1 MGPPDSSISL
11 RTECTTVQVCGD
23 SKVVEKWINVT
34 CAMGPK
40 SIRRTLRSLWRR
52 NVAYPVG
59 QVDDYVRRVLR
70 EHNQEADH
78 LANQGTRR
86 AETDHS

>member
-1 MGPPDSSISL
+1 M
-11 RTECTTVQVCGD
+11 
-23 SKVVEKWINVT
+23 EKWINGT

-40 SIRRTLRSLWRR
+40 SIRRTLRSLRRR

-59 QVDDYVRRVLR
+59 QVDDNVRHVLR

-78 LANQGTRR
+78 LANLAPEGQRQITVEKGDSTENWMAVR
-86 AETDHS
+86 